1 MGLFDFL
8 KQAGKDLGAQETA
21 NEREKAAALQRQIE
35 ILGLKVEGLTVE
47 FDDGV
52 ATVRGS
58 TPTQEE
64 KEKIVLT
71 LGNIQGVSQ
80 VDDRLTVG
88 KPEAEAVFYTVQPG
102 DSLSKIAKRHYGN
115 AMKYPAIFEANRPML
130 TDPDKIYPGQVLR
143 IPPLK
148 G

>member
-8 KQAGKDLGAQETA
+8 KDAGKNLGQQEAA
-21 NEREKAAALQRQIE
+21 NEREKAAALARQIT
-35 ILGLKVEGLTVE
+35 ILGLKVENLQVT

-64 KEKIVLT
+64 KEKVVLT
-71 LGNIQGVSQ
+71 LGNIQGVVR
-80 VDDRLTVG
+80 VDDQLKVTSPG
-88 KPEAEAVFYTVQPG
+88 AEAAFYTVQAG
-102 DSLSKIAKRHYGN
+102 DSLSKIAKRHYGDAN
-115 AMKYPAIFEANRPML
+115 KYPMIFEANRPML
-130 TDPDKIYPGQVLR
+130 TDPNKIYPGQVLR